1 MRIVDHLA
9 YLMFAVALGLGGYHY
24 GRVVGKDEVRAVRCS
39 AKLPPRIVY
48 STVELQRML
57 SARKRMEKVVSSS
70 R

>member
-1 MRIVDHLA
+1 
-9 YLMFAVALGLGGYHY
+9 MFAVALGLGGYHY
-24 GRVVGKDEVRAVRCS
+24 GRIVGKDEVMAVRCS
-39 AKLPPRIVY
+39 AGKLPPRIVY

>member
-1 MRIVDHLA
+1 
-9 YLMFAVALGLGGYHY
+9 MFAVALGLGGYHY
-24 GRVVGKDEVRAVRCS
+24 GRIVGNAEGPKCS